1 MIVTQILL
9 KLNSAKGGRKR
20 HHDDDGH
27 HKKRGDYKCSPPV
40 ISDDLPLTC
49 TVTDHC
55 GTYMCSAEFDGE
67 KVTLSLKFDRSQ
79 DPLSAEVSLKVPG
92 RDFEWSH
99 TFKSG
104 DKIQVEGFPLA
115 IKGIGSADM
124 YLVLTMDKHWKG
136 ISFKASFIGVLELFQ
151 LGLKLMCLFFR

>member
-1 MIVTQILL
+1 
-9 KLNSAKGGRKR
+9 
-20 HHDDDGH
+20 
-27 HKKRGDYKCSPPV
+27 
-40 ISDDLPLTC
+40 
-49 TVTDHC
+49 
-55 GTYMCSAEFDGE
+55 MCSAEFDGE

-104 DKIQVEGFPLA
+104 DKIQVEGFPLP